1 MFASRATPARHL
13 AIRTNWISLVS
24 STSFPPPV
32 LETKR
37 VEGRMNGKKRR
48 RRKEEEKGGEKK
60 CRAAIEKDE
69 IYLPVCTRASVD
81 SISREVLYVSKPCN
95 DSVITVKNTGT
106 YIRTH
111 RGIYRVSCTI
121 FPCKSKSKIWTN
133 RGENFRTCNYSSEN
147 LKSYDGIKN
156 RPV

>member
-1 MFASRATPARHL
+1 MIEPFGSNLGYFPEIMLTPRCLHRVQHRRDIQQSEQIGFPWSR
-13 AIRTNWISLVS
+13 
-24 STSFPPPV
+24 PPPSLLLF

-121 FPCKSKSKIWTN
+121 FPCKSKNKI
-133 RGENFRTCNYSSEN
+133 
-147 LKSYDGIKN
+147 
-156 RPV
+156 